1 MLRILIADDEYL
13 AVDALKMIVE
23 KYYADGVVVGSA
35 SSGKDA
41 ILKASELN
49 PDIILIDIH
58 MPGIDGIEAIKQI
71 RKTNQDVL
79 FVILTA
85 YDFFDY
91 AKEAVTLNVL
101 DYLLKPVNKD
111 KLIQA
116 LQKAQEALNQRKDS
130 TQKEIELREKIH
142 LISPILENQFI
153 TQHLYSLGN
162 FYSQSFYEKVFEM
175 HLDKGYG
182 ISLMLTDT
190 SVTDLKASLEI
201 QSFFETSRIMF
212 KKMGP
217 CIVGQSVANKQ
228 FIVFPIE
235 ATEDYHSIKNNSI
248 ALISRVVKKLKG
260 QYPLSFKIGIGMVHP
275 YDAFGRSLNESDLAL
290 GFETGEDF
298 AHYSDGKVV
307 EPGSDVFYDNLI
319 NRFASSISNYNFEI
333 AISSFRQIHEV
344 SLDLDFEVYRIRI
357 IELLLTIEKNLP
369 MSRKVSRIDIVKE
382 LLELETSVDMGLRF
396 ALFLGE
402 LEKQSKETKSDYENG
417 IIPEAMKFVET
428 HYNEDISMD
437 EVAKQVNVSY
447 HYFSKIFKS
456 QMGKSFTD
464 YLTDLRI
471 EKSMKMLQTT
481 PLSIKEI
488 SSEIGYNDPNYYC
501 KIFKKVTGVTPT
513 EFRLTQDRKG
523 PR

>member
-1 MLRILIADDEYL
+1 MLKILIADDEYL

-23 KYYADGVVVGSA
+23 KYYENGIVIGSA
-35 SSGKDA
+35 ASGKEA
-41 ILKASELN
+41 IIKASELN

-71 RKTNQDVL
+71 RKTNTDVM
-79 FVILTA
+79 FIILTA

-91 AKEAVTLNVL
+91 AKEAVTLDVL

-116 LQKAQEALNQRKDS
+116 LNKGEEELNQRKDN
-130 TQKEIELREKIH
+130 TQKEFELREKIN

-153 TQHLYSLGN
+153 TQHLYSLDN
-162 FYSQSFYEKVFEM
+162 FYSKSFYEKVFEM
-175 HLDKGYG
+175 NLDQGYG
-182 ISLMLTDT
+182 ISLMLHES
-190 SVTDLKASLEI
+190 SVIDLKASLEI
-201 QSFFETSRIMF
+201 QTFFETSRIMF

-228 FIVFPIE
+228 FVLFPVD
-235 ATEDYHSIKNNSI
+235 ASEDYVTLKNN
-248 ALISRVVKKLKG
+248 ALAMISRMSKKLKG
-260 QYPLSFKIGIGMVHP
+260 QFPLSFKIGIGLVHD
-275 YDAFGRSLNESDLAL
+275 YDTFGRSLNESDIAL
-290 GFETGEDF
+290 NFETGETF
-298 AHYSDGKVV
+298 SHYSDGKVI
-307 EPGSDVFYDNLI
+307 EPEIDQFYDNLVS
-319 NRFASSISNYNFEI
+319 RFASAIASYNFEI
-333 AISSFRQIHEV
+333 AISSFRQIHDL
-344 SLDLDFEVYRIRI
+344 SLNLEFEIYRIRI

-369 MSRKVSRIDIVKE
+369 VSKKVSRLEIVKE
-382 LLELETSVDMGLRF
+382 LLELDTNVDMGLRF
-396 ALFLGE
+396 ALFLSE
-402 LEKQSKETKSDYENG
+402 LEKHSREAKIEVENG
-417 IIPEAMKFVET
+417 VIPESLKFIES

-447 HYFSKIFKS
+447 HYFSKIFKT

-523 PR
+523 QK